1 MLASNSALSFSILLD
16 RHKINL
22 KEILSAF
29 REDYIIR
36 YNEGLE
42 LVTIRNH
49 DQKTIDF
56 ALAEM
61 DKLFSDPK
69 YKLDVD
75 LVEAI
80 YRAYASNGKDSFNKL
95 MKLHSDADM
104 MEEKNRLERSISSVK
119 SSEDFEKVLDFIL
132 R

>member
-1 MLASNSALSFSILLD
+1 
-16 RHKINL
+16 
-22 KEILSAF
+22 
-29 REDYIIR
+29 
-36 YNEGLE
+36 
-42 LVTIRNH
+42 
-49 DQKTIDF
+49 
-56 ALAEM
+56 M
-61 DKLFSDPK
+61 DKLFTDPK

>member
-1 MLASNSALSFSILLD
+1 MEQPMEKLGPKAVGEDASKSLL
-16 RHKINL
+16 RGLFVSNL
-22 KEILSAF
+22 CKA
-29 REDYIIR
+29 
-36 YNEGLE
+36 G
-42 LVTIRNH
+42 H
-49 DQKTIDF
+49 QKTIDF

-61 DKLFSDPK
+61 DKLFNDPK

-80 YRAYASNGKDSFNKL
+80 YRAYASNGTDSFNKL